1 MDDNNIPAFETWT
14 REDLN
19 KLAYTMH
26 KQLIDVVERNA
37 KLRLAL
43 REAKQELSNY
53 KDDWK

>member
-1 MDDNNIPAFETWT
+1 MNEQNIPAFETWT
-14 REDLN
+14 REELN

-43 REAKQELSNY
+43 REAKLITELQ